1 MDKSLKS
8 KGFLRGVDRP
18 PFFVYTISINNKERE
33 KNMTKRVSKKMREE
47 LSIHQTFRMYDDSG
61 KENAIRF
68 VAAHKGGIQMF
79 SNPGELVAWGKTP
92 EMIAYALRTK
102 GADEIIMGSSSMDF
116 ASENG
121 FKNDED
127 AMKLWED
134 GYNTYL
140 AEVETV
146 GVKPKNINY
155 GSAI

>member
-1 MDKSLKS
+1 MLQYIHNQ
-8 KGFLRGVDRP
+8 R
-18 PFFVYTISINNKERE
+18 ERE
-33 KNMTKRVSKKMREE
+33 FQMTKRVSKKMREE

-79 SNPGELVAWGKTP
+79 SNPGELVAWAKTP

-127 AMKLWED
+127 AMTLWED
-134 GYNTYL
+134 GYNVYL
-140 AEVETV
+140 AEVEAV
-146 GVKPKNINY
+146 GSKWDY
-155 GSAI
+155 

>member
-1 MDKSLKS
+1 MNKSLKS

-18 PFFVYTISINNKERE
+18 PFSCYTTSINNKERVLIME
-33 KNMTKRVSKKMREE
+33 KIVK
-47 LSIHQTFRMYDDSG
+47 TFKMYDNSG

-68 VAAHKGGIQMF
+68 VSAHKGGIMMY
-79 SNPGELVAWGKTP
+79 SNPGELVAWAKTP

-127 AMKLWED
+127 AMTLWSE

-140 AEVETV
+140 DEVNAV
-146 GVKPKNINY
+146 GVKPENINY

>member
-1 MDKSLKS
+1 MNKSLKS

-18 PFFVYTISINNKERE
+18 PFSCYTTSINNKERVLIME
-33 KNMTKRVSKKMREE
+33 KIVK
-47 LSIHQTFRMYDDSG
+47 TFKMYDNSG

-68 VAAHKGGIQMF
+68 VSAHKGGIMMY
-79 SNPGELVAWGKTP
+79 SNPGELVAWAKTP

-127 AMKLWED
+127 AMTLWSE
-134 GYNTYL
+134 GYDTYL
-140 AEVETV
+140 DEINAV
-146 GVKPKNINY
+146 GVKPENINY

>member
-1 MDKSLKS
+1 MYDKYLKSLGK
-8 KGFLRGVDRP
+8 LRGVDKP
-18 PFFVYTISINNKERE
+18 PFSCYTTSINNKERVLI
-33 KNMTKRVSKKMREE
+33 MTKRVSKKMREE
-47 LSIHQTFRMYDDSG
+47 LSIHQTFKMYDNNGDY
-61 KENAIRF
+61 NPIRF

-127 AMKLWED
+127 AMTLWED

-140 AEVETV
+140 DEVEAV
-146 GVKPKNINY
+146 GVK
-155 GSAI
+155 